1 MIGRSS
7 SSNDRTDTAVACP
20 QVAKRFLA
28 AVKEC
33 SGPGLD
39 MALFISYDPEDI
51 VKQAEQSTLRYQQGT
66 STNEFFLF
74 SFSFISNCSISTSS
88 SSCWCSSTTN
98 TSPFFSV

>member
-51 VKQAEQSTLRYQQGT
+51 MKQAEQSTLRYQQGT
-66 STNEFFLF
+66 VLLVEPFPV
-74 SFSFISNCSISTSS
+74 SFSKMKHIGFCFHQHLTLLPCS
-88 SSCWCSSTTN
+88 
-98 TSPFFSV
+98 